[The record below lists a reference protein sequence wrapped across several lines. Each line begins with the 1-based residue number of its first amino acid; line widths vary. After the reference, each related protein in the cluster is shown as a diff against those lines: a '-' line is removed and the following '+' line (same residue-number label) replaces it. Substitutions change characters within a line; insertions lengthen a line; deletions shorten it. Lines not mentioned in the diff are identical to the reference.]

1 MAFDFKMVF
10 QRALPYS
17 GYLQYYGT
25 EEQRARWG
33 RVYDA
38 VALTG
43 AQKELL
49 SSFRRRMNILCLAGT
64 WCGDC
69 VNACP
74 IFQRIAEACPLITL
88 RFVNRVQSFGAADSA
103 SAAAAPKPGTA
114 SDPDDIRSRPIG
126 RILVKW
132 GILTPERVDKAL
144 LVQEERKARGLNVRI
159 GDVMTDL
166 GFISVEQRDK
176 ALAAQSG
183 YGSFEAWDVAV
194 AREISICGA
203 PRVPMLVLL
212 SEDWFECARFGER
225 TLVTYREK
233 ARKKLAGLE
242 GATCPTGLMVPEVDV
257 LAANVAEWLGHVER
271 VQWMLLTS
279 PRLMEKYGEAG

>member
-1 MAFDFKMVF
+1 MAFDFRTVF

-17 GYLQYYGT
+17 GYLQHYGS

-33 RVYDA
+33 AVYDA
-38 VALTG
+38 VTLTE
-43 AQKELL
+43 AQRELL
-49 SSFRRRMNILCLAGT
+49 TSFRRRMNILCLAGT

-74 IFQRIAEACPLITL
+74 IWQRFAEACPQITL
-88 RFVNRVQSFGAADSA
+88 RFVNRVREFTDAPAPT
-103 SAAAAPKPGTA
+103 PKPGTA
-114 SDPDDIRSRPIG
+114 ADPDDIRSRPLG

-132 GILTPERVDKAL
+132 GILSPERVDRAL
-144 LVQEERKARGLNVRI
+144 LAQQERKSRGLNVRI

-166 GFISVEQRDK
+166 GLISVEQRDQ

-183 YGSFEAWDVAV
+183 YASFEAWDIAV
-194 AREISICGA
+194 AKELSICGA
-203 PRVPMLVLL
+203 PRVPMFVFL
-212 SEDWFECARFGER
+212 SEDWYECQRFGER
-225 TLVTYREK
+225 TLTAYREK

-242 GATCPTGLMVPEVDV
+242 GASCPTGLKAPGQDM
-257 LAANVAEWLGHVER
+257 LAANVAEWLALVER

-279 PRLMEKYGEAG
+279 PRLTQKHGEPV

>member
-1 MAFDFKMVF
+1 MPFDFRSVF

-25 EEQRARWG
+25 EEHRARWG
-33 RVYDA
+33 RSYDA
-38 VALTG
+38 VSLTAG
-43 AQKELL
+43 QMQLL
-49 SSFRRRMNILCLAGT
+49 QSFRRRMNILCLSGA

-88 RFVNRVQSFGAADSA
+88 RFVNRVQDFENAALST
-103 SAAAAPKPGTA
+103 PKPGTA
-114 SDPDDIRSRPIG
+114 EDPDDIRSRPIG

-132 GILTPERVDKAL
+132 GILSPERVDKAL
-144 LVQEERKARGLNVRI
+144 VVQEERKAKGLNVRI
-159 GDVMTDL
+159 GDVITDMGL
-166 GFISVEQRDK
+166 ISAAQRDQ

-194 AREISICGA
+194 ARELSICGA
-203 PRVPMLVLL
+203 PRVPVFVFL
-212 SEDWFECARFGER
+212 SEDWFECERFGER
-225 TLVTYREK
+225 TLATYRDK
-233 ARKKLAGLE
+233 ARKKLQNLE
-242 GATCPTGLMVPEVDV
+242 GASCPTGLMTPEAD
-257 LAANVAEWLGHVER
+257 LQAANVAEWLSRIER

-279 PRLMEKYGEAG
+279 PRLTERHGEKM

>member
-1 MAFDFKMVF
+1 MAFDFRMVF

-17 GYLQYYGT
+17 GYLQHYGS

-33 RVYDA
+33 AVYDA
-38 VALTG
+38 VTLTN

-49 SSFRRRMNILCLAGT
+49 KSFRRRMNILCLAGA

-74 IFQRIAEACPLITL
+74 IFQRFAEACPLITL
-88 RFVNRVQSFGAADSA
+88 CFVNRVRDFSEVPAP
-103 SAAAAPKPGTA
+103 APKPGTA
-114 SDPDDIRSRPIG
+114 EDPDDIRSRPLG

-132 GILTPERVDKAL
+132 GILSPERVDRAL
-144 LVQEERKARGLNVRI
+144 LAQEERKSRGLNVRI

-166 GFISVEQRDK
+166 GFISAEQRDK

-183 YGSFEAWDVAV
+183 YGSFEVWDVAV
-194 AREISICGA
+194 AKELSICGA
-203 PRVPMLVLL
+203 PRVPMFVFL
-212 SEDWFECARFGER
+212 SEDWFECQRLGER
-225 TLVTYREK
+225 TLATYRDK

-242 GATCPTGLMVPEVDV
+242 GATCPTGLMAPEKNI
-257 LAANVAEWLGHVER
+257 LAANVAEWLSYVER

-279 PRLMEKYGEAG
+279 PRLTQKHGEPL

>member
-1 MAFDFKMVF
+1 MAFDFRMVF

-17 GYLQYYGT
+17 GYLQHYGT
-25 EEQRARWG
+25 EEQRARWAA
-33 RVYDA
+33 VYDA
-38 VALTG
+38 VALTD
-43 AQKELL
+43 AQKDLL
-49 SSFRRRMNILCLAGT
+49 RSFRRRINILCLAGA

-74 IFQRIAEACPLITL
+74 IFQRFAEACPLITL
-88 RFVNRVQSFGAADSA
+88 RFVNRLREFSDAPVP
-103 SAAAAPKPGTA
+103 APKPGTA
-114 SDPDDIRSRPIG
+114 ADPDDIRSRPLG

-132 GILTPERVDKAL
+132 GILSPERVDRAL
-144 LVQEERKARGLNVRI
+144 LAQEEHKSRGLNVRI

-166 GFISVEQRDK
+166 GFISAEQRDK

-194 AREISICGA
+194 AKELSICGA
-203 PRVPMLVLL
+203 PRVPMYVFL
-212 SEDWFECARFGER
+212 SEDWFECQRFGER
-225 TLVTYREK
+225 TLATYRDK

-242 GATCPTGLMVPEVDV
+242 GATCPTGLLVPEKDM

-279 PRLMEKYGEAG
+279 PRLTQKHGEPL